1 MPDLLI
7 ELLSEEI
14 PARMQRKA
22 SLDLEKLFT
31 DGISELGLTYE
42 SSAAFSTP
50 RRLTLALENVSNKS
64 LSSVEEKRGPRNCLL
79 YTSPSPRDS
88 GQSRMPSSA

>member
-31 DGISELGLTYE
+31 EGISELGLTYE

-64 LSSVEEKRGPRNCLL
+64 LSSVEERGALGKMLL
-79 YTSPSPRDS
+79 KKQFK
-88 GQSRMPSSA
+88 GF